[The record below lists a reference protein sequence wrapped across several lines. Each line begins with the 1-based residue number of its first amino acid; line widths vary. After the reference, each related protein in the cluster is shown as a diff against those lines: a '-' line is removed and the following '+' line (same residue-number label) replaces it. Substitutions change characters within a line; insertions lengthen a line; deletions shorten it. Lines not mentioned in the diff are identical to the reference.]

1 MQAGADTLAAIAN
14 HWLARFER
22 ALASGEPAALV
33 PLFHGDA
40 HWRDVLAFNWGLRT
54 ISGSAAIAESMAR
67 EARAAR
73 PGGFRTDP
81 ERTAPRHATRAGC
94 PCIEAI
100 FRFDTAPGR
109 GSGGPRFRADD
120 DRDPPRAWTLLTTLE

>member
-22 ALASGEPAALV
+22 ALASGEPGALA
-33 PLFHGDA
+33 PLFHSDG

-54 ISGSAAIAESMAR
+54 ISGSAAIAGSMAR

-94 PCIEAI
+94 QCIEAI
-100 FRFDTAPGR
+100 FRFDTALGR
-109 GSGGPRFRADD
+109 GSGVLRFRAQH
-120 DRDPPRAWTLLTTLE
+120 R